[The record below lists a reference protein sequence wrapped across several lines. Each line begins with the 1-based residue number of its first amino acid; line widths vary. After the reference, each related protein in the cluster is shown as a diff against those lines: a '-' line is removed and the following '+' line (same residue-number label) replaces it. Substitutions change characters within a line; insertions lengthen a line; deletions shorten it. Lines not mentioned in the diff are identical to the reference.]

1 MHIAADAPWP
11 QDAVEVG
18 FVADAWGIKG
28 WVRVQPHAADPQ
40 ALFSTRRWFLQ
51 PPDGVAGTASP
62 ARRGAAGSAAPAL
75 PGCLRVAQAREHGD
89 GIVAQ
94 LHEVEDRTA
103 AEALKGARVFVSRQ
117 SFPTAEPDE
126 YYWVDLIGL
135 AVVNREGV
143 ALGRV
148 SGLIETGPQSVLR
161 VAADADADA
170 LPAAEERLI
179 PFVAAYVDA
188 VDLAARRIVVDW
200 GTDY

>member
-51 PPDGVAGTASP
+51 PPDSVAGTAAP
-62 ARRGAAGSAAPAL
+62 ARRAAAGSAGPAL

-89 GIVAQ
+89 CIVAQ

-135 AVVNREGV
+135 TVVNREGV
-143 ALGRV
+143 TLGRA